1 MESLKFILKLLKWA
15 IVLAY
20 AGQLV
25 DETLFYK
32 AKAIESHRKG
42 LMRLGDWSR
51 KLERPSHFI
60 STRRHPRIFPT
71 GRS

>member
-1 MESLKFILKLLKWA
+1 MESLKFILKLIKWA
-15 IVLAY
+15 IILAY

-32 AKAIESHRKG
+32 AKAIEGHRKG

-51 KLERPSHFI
+51 KLERSTNFI
-60 STRRHPRIFPT
+60 PKNEHP
-71 GRS
+71 